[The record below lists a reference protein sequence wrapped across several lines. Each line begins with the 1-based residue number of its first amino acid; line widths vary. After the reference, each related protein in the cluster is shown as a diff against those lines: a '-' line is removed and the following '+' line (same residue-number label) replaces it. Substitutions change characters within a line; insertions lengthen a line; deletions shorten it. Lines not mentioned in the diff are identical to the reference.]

1 MQLERGQAIHVDYQK
16 LLDQCGEVFIKLV
29 NKGTEGFYDADAQH
43 YILLA
48 DIYEKEHA
56 KLEYLPKLPYL
67 HRVGELYKTL
77 VKIAQH
83 CTDNE
88 ANPHKL
94 QHGVSFSGQ
103 LEKAKRCLL
112 SYVSDSPPFLLDA
125 LIMVRDKE
133 IELSDAL
140 RKTVTS
146 NDIPQG
152 ELDIGFDNAGA
163 KLADLTIKGFLFK
176 ANGSELYLRDLQ
188 TAGHVRGAWYSHI
201 NLMTLFNLNL
211 GSLIKREN

>member
-1 MQLERGQAIHVDYQK
+1 
-16 LLDQCGEVFIKLV
+16 
-29 NKGTEGFYDADAQH
+29 
-43 YILLA
+43 
-48 DIYEKEHA
+48 
-56 KLEYLPKLPYL
+56 
-67 HRVGELYKTL
+67 
-77 VKIAQH
+77 
-83 CTDNE
+83 
-88 ANPHKL
+88 
-94 QHGVSFSGQ
+94 
-103 LEKAKRCLL
+103 
-112 SYVSDSPPFLLDA
+112 
-125 LIMVRDKE
+125 MVRDKE